1 VQFVN
6 ASGNTA
12 ARIAARVRAASRRI
26 ARTPPPHRRISI
38 FNFPFSHFVPP
49 PMSRCIALV
58 PTRASAPAWNRCLRR
73 ARPGDRFCAHHR
85 HALDGAVMGL
95 LHSKEYRHAQQKSPA
110 QLARQARKEARTKKR
125 REAREKKSI
134 LARYGRKN
142 PAHALAAFFG
152 E

>member
-1 VQFVN
+1 
-6 ASGNTA
+6 
-12 ARIAARVRAASRRI
+12 
-26 ARTPPPHRRISI
+26 
-38 FNFPFSHFVPP
+38 
-49 PMSRCIALV
+49 MSRCIALV
-58 PTRASAPAWNRCLRR
+58 PTRASAPAWHRCPLR

-95 LHSKEYRHAQQKSPA
+95 LDSKEHRHAQQKN
-110 QLARQARKEARTKKR
+110 LKEARKKKR
-125 REAREKKSI
+125 RVAREKKSI